1 MPSYVGEEVMWKP
14 PRLYIIFQQCS
25 TQSHVGSRTTQTTS
39 AEMRND
45 RALEADITGL
55 PCGWKEAPGISGK
68 WEGRLLSFIHVS
80 STPSK
85 MKESSL
91 VKTMHGLVRRCPL
104 LARVCSR
111 LASPVCCYQIVLLQ
125 RTGSTIQ
132 NKMKDNCF
140 WRKNILI
147 ETYSY

>member
-1 MPSYVGEEVMWKP
+1 METPKAIYHFPALLHTIPHGVQDKP
-14 PRLYIIFQQCS
+14 QA
-25 TQSHVGSRTTQTTS
+25 TS

-45 RALEADITGL
+45 RALAVVVTGL

-68 WEGRLLSFIHVS
+68 WEGRFLSFIHVS

-104 LARVCSR
+104 LARVCSQ
-111 LASPVCCYQIVLLQ
+111 LTSPVCLYQIVLLQ

-132 NKMKDNCF
+132 NKTKDNCF